1 VTPTTGTKLGRY
13 EIRSKLGQGGMG
25 EVYLAQDTKL
35 DRDVALKI
43 LPAEVAL
50 QRDRMQ
56 RFVREAKSAAALNH
70 PNIAHIYEIGDAD
83 GVHFIAMEFIAGVT
97 LRELIHGNQTDLT
110 KLLRHLQHVAEGLAK
125 AHTAGI
131 VHRDLKPDNI
141 MITRDGHAKI
151 LDFGLAKL
159 IEQSKPGGISAE
171 EMSAMLTAIMPQHSQ
186 PGTVLGTVGYMSPE
200 QAQGRVNEIDHRS
213 DIFSF
218 GCILFE
224 AATRRRPFEGK
235 DALDSLHNIV
245 HAPTPQIKDL
255 NPVAPA
261 DLQRIVR
268 RCLAKDPED
277 RYQTSKDVA
286 IELRDLR
293 REMDN
298 AERLETSA
306 VPSDSSDTAISSGT
320 KATPGTQPPSSEKQ
334 PAISSGAQLSEPTS
348 AAVAR
353 QTATGAAEVTR
364 IKHPKRTT
372 TLALAAVVVAA
383 GLSIGLYAFFKTN
396 RNTPFTKL
404 KISRIT
410 ATGKAS
416 DAAISPDGRYIVHV
430 VDNAGRQSLEV
441 RQVATNTNQEI
452 IAPAEVTYIGLTF
465 SPDSNY
471 IYYAMRDKSNPSAA
485 LYRKPV
491 LGGEATKLTANIY
504 GRASLSPDGKR
515 LAFIRVGGFKDEA
528 AVILANAD
536 GSNEQQ
542 IASRKGP
549 DYYQDVAWSPDGKV
563 IALATQTFKDRFHGS
578 LVTVPV
584 SGGEEK
590 TFTSQTWLFIASM
603 SWLGDGR
610 GLIVS
615 AQEQSFGVIQ
625 LWYISYPG
633 GEVRQ
638 ITNDLNNYDVVSL
651 TSDSNSLVTVQRER
665 SSNVWVVPLSA
676 ESPLSS
682 AARGVLAVDVS
693 RARQITSGSSAVDG
707 ILGLSW
713 TADDRLTYTSAASGS
728 NQIWLMQPDG
738 SAQRQ
743 LSPII
748 QGSIYAAEA
757 FPSVSPD
764 GHYLLFTSDRVTGSP
779 HVWRMDLDGSNLK
792 QLTNGTGEGLPAVT
806 PDGRFVVYFNFG
818 KGTLVSKVSIDGGDS
833 TDLTD
838 KPSSRPT
845 ISPDGKFIACGYQ
858 ADSQAAQKL
867 AIIPIDGGPPLK
879 LFDIPLTG
887 PRSDRYF
894 KWTLDGRALVY
905 VDTHGGFSNLWIQPV
920 DGGQAAQLTDFK
932 SDRIYSFD
940 FSRDGK
946 WLALARGNSST
957 DVVLLGNLK

>member
-1 VTPTTGTKLGRY
+1 MLANGTKLGRY
-13 EIRSKLGQGGMG
+13 EICAKIGEGGMG
-25 EVYLAQDTKL
+25 EVYLAHDTKL
-35 DRDVALKI
+35 DRNVALKI
-43 LPAEVAL
+43 LPADVASH
-50 QRDRMQ
+50 RDRME
-56 RFVREAKSAAALNH
+56 RFVREAKAAAALNH
-70 PNIAHIYEIGDAD
+70 PNIATIHEIGDAD
-83 GVHFIAMEFIAGVT
+83 DTHYIAMEFIDGVT
-97 LRELIHGNQTDLT
+97 LRELIHRRQTDLV

-141 MITRDGHAKI
+141 MVTRDGHTKI

-159 IEQSKPGGISAE
+159 IEQSRPGGISAE
-171 EMSAMLTAIMPQHSQ
+171 EMSAMPTALIPQHSQ
-186 PGTVLGTVGYMSPE
+186 PGTVFGTVGYMSPE
-200 QAQGRVNEIDHRS
+200 QAQGRVYEIDHRS

-224 AATRRRPFEGK
+224 AATRHRPFEGK

-245 HAPTPQIKDL
+245 HAPTPQIKNL
-255 NPVAPA
+255 NPVAPD

-277 RYQTSKDVA
+277 RYQAIKDVA

-298 AERLETSA
+298 AQRLETSG
-306 VPSDSSDTAISSGT
+306 VPSDSSDTLISSGT
-320 KATPGTQPPSSEKQ
+320 KATSGSQPPSSEKP
-334 PAISSGAQLSEPTS
+334 PAIGAGAQISEPASGAE
-348 AAVAR
+348 AR
-353 QTATGAAEVTR
+353 QTVTGAAEVTLF
-364 IKHPKRTT
+364 KHPKRTT
-372 TLALAAVVVAA
+372 VFTLAALAVAA
-383 GLSIGLYAFFKTN
+383 GLSLGLYAFFKSN
-396 RNTPFTKL
+396 RTTPFL
-404 KISRIT
+404 KVRVSRIT

-452 IAPAEVTYIGLTF
+452 ITPAEVTYVGLTF

-485 LYRKPV
+485 LYRKAV
-491 LGGEATKLTANIY
+491 LGGEPTRLIVNIT
-504 GRASLSPDGKR
+504 GRVSLSPDGKR
-515 LAFIRVGGFKDEA
+515 LAFIRGGVPQDESK
-528 AVILANAD
+528 VILANAD
-536 GSNEQQ
+536 GTNEQQ

-563 IALATQTFKDRFHGS
+563 SALSTQTFKDRFHGS

-584 SGGEEK
+584 TGGEEK
-590 TFTSQTWLFIASM
+590 PFTSQTWLFIASM

-615 AQEQSFGVIQ
+615 ALEQSFGAIQ

-651 TSDSNSLVTVQRER
+651 TSDSNALVTVQRER

-682 AARGVLAVDVS
+682 AARGAFAVDVS
-693 RARQITSGSSAVDG
+693 HARQITSGSSEVDG
-707 ILGLSW
+707 MLGLSW
-713 TADDRLTYTSAASGS
+713 AADDRLTYTSAASGN
-728 NQIWLMQPDG
+728 NQIWFMQPDG
-738 SAQRQ
+738 SGQRQ
-743 LSPII
+743 LSPSV
-748 QGSIYAAEA
+748 QRSTSGEDV

-764 GHYLLFTSDRVTGSP
+764 GRYLLFTSDRVTGNP
-779 HVWRMDLDGSNLK
+779 HIWRMDIDGSNVK

-818 KGTLVSKVSIDGGDS
+818 KGTVVSKVSIDGGDS
-833 TDLTD
+833 MDLTD
-838 KPSSRPT
+838 KPSGRPT

-858 ADSQAAQKL
+858 SDSQAGQKL
-867 AIIPIDGGPPLK
+867 AIIPIDGGSPIK
-879 LFDIPLTG
+879 LFDIPPAG

-905 VDTHGGFSNLWIQPV
+905 VDTHGGVSNLWIQPV
-920 DGGQAAQLTDFK
+920 DGGQASQLTDFK

-957 DVVLLGNLK
+957 DVLLLSNLK